1 MLLLVAMWRLADV
14 TWLMVP
20 NYSQPAPVGPQSSD
34 SLARKKA
41 FDVRSVTKLNLF
53 GIPAKEAPK
62 VVPTER
68 PNPTPATRD
77 TKLKLILSG
86 IVLSSNPSFSRAMIQ
101 KGGKQDL
108 YAIEDEIDDNTTVHE
123 IHSDHVV
130 INNRG
135 ELEVLRMEQL
145 AKTTSSPSRGGR
157 GSPLPG
163 LPSRSAN
170 STQVSAE
177 TAKELSEVR
186 NKLLRDPTK
195 AAEFIRVRPVYS
207 KGVLTGYRIY
217 PGKNR
222 QLFKQAG
229 LRSGDLVK
237 SVNGQTLDDP
247 QKGFQILSSLSSA
260 TSITLDL
267 QRRGKTESVSVNLQ

>member
-1 MLLLVAMWRLADV
+1 MADV

-20 NYSQPAPVGPQSSD
+20 SYSVAAPVQSSSD
-34 SLARKKA
+34 SQRARQTQ
-41 FDVRSVTKLNLF
+41 FDVKNITELNLF
-53 GIPAKEAPK
+53 GLPPK
-62 VVPTER
+62 VEAQPSTPVDRLDPS
-68 PNPTPATRD
+68 PATRD
-77 TKLKLILSG
+77 TKLKLVLSG
-86 IVLSSNPSFSRAMIQ
+86 IVMSSNPSFSRAMIE
-101 KGGKQDL
+101 KSSKQDL
-108 YAIEDEIDDNTTVHE
+108 YAVNDEIDDNTTLHE
-123 IHSDHVV
+123 INSDHVV

-135 ELEVLRMEQL
+135 ELEVLRMKKL
-145 AKTTSSPSRGGR
+145 AKAGGSTYGNSQF
-157 GSPLPG
+157 GSLPG
-163 LPSRSAN
+163 LPGSAN
-170 STQVSAE
+170 TTVVSSE
-177 TAKELSEVR
+177 TARELSGVR
-186 NKLLRDPTK
+186 DQLLRDPSK
-195 AAEFIRVRPVYS
+195 AAQFIRVRPVYS

-260 TSITLDL
+260 NSITLDL

>member
-1 MLLLVAMWRLADV
+1 MWRLADV

-20 NYSQPAPVGPQSSD
+20 SYSFAAPTETGSVGLLNQ
-34 SLARKKA
+34 RKR
-41 FDVRSVTKLNLF
+41 FDVKSVTQLNLF
-53 GIPAKEAPK
+53 GLPPKQVVKPAAP
-62 VVPTER
+62 VVQADPG
-68 PNPTPATRD
+68 PATRD
-77 TKLKLILSG
+77 TKLKLKLAG
-86 IVLSSNPSFSRAMIQ
+86 IIYASNPELSRAMIQ
-101 KGGKQDL
+101 KAGKQDL
-108 YAIEDEIDDNTTVHE
+108 YAVAADIDDNTTLHE
-123 IHSDHVV
+123 INADHVV

-135 ELEVLRMEQL
+135 ELEVLRMEKL
-145 AKTTSSPSRGGR
+145 SKAGSSRGSSGR
-157 GSPLPG
+157 GSSLPG
-163 LPSRSAN
+163 LPSRSAGN

-177 TAKELSEVR
+177 TAKELSGVR
-186 NKLLRDPTK
+186 DQLLRDPTK

-207 KGVLTGYRIY
+207 KGQLTGYRIY

-260 TSITLDL
+260 TAITLDL
-267 QRRGKTESVSVNLQ
+267 QRRGKTETVSVNLQ

>member
-1 MLLLVAMWRLADV
+1 MWRLADV
-14 TWLMVP
+14 TWLLVP
-20 NYSQPAPVGPQSSD
+20 NYSVSAPSQSD
-34 SLARKKA
+34 SAGQTSRTK
-41 FDVRSVTKLNLF
+41 FDVKSVTRLNLF
-53 GIPAKEAPK
+53 GLPPKQEPRPTAP
-62 VVPTER
+62 VASPEPTQ
-68 PNPTPATRD
+68 TTRD
-77 TKLKLILSG
+77 TKLKLVLSG
-86 IVLSSNPSFSRAMIQ
+86 IVLSSNPEFSRAMIQ
-101 KGGKQDL
+101 KGGKQEL
-108 YAIEDEIDDNTTVHE
+108 YAVSDDIDDNTKLHE
-123 IHSDHVV
+123 INDDHVV

-135 ELEVLRMEQL
+135 ELEVLRMEKL
-145 AKTTSSPSRGGR
+145 AKASASRSRGGNP
-157 GSPLPG
+157 SLPA
-163 LPSRSAN
+163 LPNLGAAN

-177 TAKELSEVR
+177 TAKELSGVR
-186 NKLLRDPTK
+186 DQLLRDPTK

-207 KGVLTGYRIY
+207 KGLLTGYRIY